1 MTRNKKI
8 IILGI
13 GILIILFVLV
23 STTDLKYSLCSDHY
37 TIDCWQESGTQEPN
51 PIIKEHIPCFSDKD
65 CSFEKMKDFCS
76 PGYPSLLK
84 CVGARYYCGNDGYC
98 KGCICPWYSPAHWL
112 TAKKSTQNSSE
123 EEGEERLAES
133 SVVAFRTVVAF
144 MKARIQRDQEF
155 ALSWLTDNA
164 KQQYAQ
170 PGLTLIGTSNPHFS
184 DFEILEKEE
193 LGNNKFKFK
202 VRIYEEYTGQ
212 GRVGYFDETLTV
224 IKRERNK
231 HLIDSVE
238 RSEYTNL

>member
-1 MTRNKKI
+1 MSKTIIAI
-8 IILGI
+8 IIVIIIVGLGYW
-13 GILIILFVLV
+13 VYQ
-23 STTDLKYSLCSDHY
+23 STITPEELSEKEQACINSGGKISTSLCCKTTGDFPNTCLVGPCTCAPENSHKVK
-37 TIDCWQESGTQEPN
+37 ICDCGPD
-51 PIIKEHIPCFSDKD
+51 KCFDG
-65 CSFEKMKDFCS
+65 EKCI
-76 PGYPSLLK
+76 LL
-84 CVGARYYCGNDGYC
+84 
-98 KGCICPWYSPAHWL
+98 
-112 TAKKSTQNSSE
+112 E
-123 EEGEERLAES
+123 ES
-133 SVVAFRTVVAF
+133 SADSAVVAF

-170 PGLTLIGTSNPHFS
+170 PGLTLIGTSNPHFA
-184 DFEILEKEE
+184 DFEILEREK
-193 LGNNKFKFK
+193 LNDSQFRFK